1 MKIIL
6 ELKLMVSP
14 PNCGLRGAG
23 KGAVFAV
30 PASSRMMHMEALD
43 ASEIINT
50 EKKAFDAFEILDI
63 GEKILFCKCVA
74 VAFVLF

>member
-1 MKIIL
+1 
-6 ELKLMVSP
+6 MVSP

-74 VAFVLF
+74 VAFDLFWISN

>member
-1 MKIIL
+1 
-6 ELKLMVSP
+6 MVSP
-14 PNCGLRGAG
+14 PNCGLKGAG

-63 GEKILFCKCVA
+63 GKKSFSASVWLLLLIYFEYPTSLTLV
-74 VAFVLF
+74 